1 MGPRPDHPLSRPRA
15 RSGYGGADWQRRVGV
30 ALSRGAAALANYLN
44 DYLAVHGRFHRRG
57 FVTTRKASSHFGS
70 TPPLAHTYMDMYG
83 MPLRTE
89 SHTGPHPPRL
99 PRPRERPT
107 TYQPLHPH
115 MQKERIA
122 SKWQTTTYHTTT
134 LTTPNKHQE
143 KVTGFSSGVC
153 QSRRVKLLGG
163 GGQRAQPHVPTV
175 TRALVAPR
183 RHMHACARACGWA
196 GGAVVRTG

>member
-1 MGPRPDHPLSRPRA
+1 MCGAPARSPTFAATRAVGIWRRGLAAARRSGSLARRRSLGKLSERLSCRA
-15 RSGYGGADWQRRVGV
+15 RTVSQERFRHNEKGLF
-30 ALSRGAAALANYLN
+30 ALRLDSPARTHN
-44 DYLAVHGRFHRRG
+44 
-57 FVTTRKASSHFGS
+57 
-70 TPPLAHTYMDMYG
+70 MDMYG

-163 GGQRAQPHVPTV
+163 GAACT
-175 TRALVAPR
+175 APR
-183 RHMHACARACGWA
+183 PHSHTRTCRAAAAYACMRACVWVGGWC
-196 GGAVVRTG
+196 GR